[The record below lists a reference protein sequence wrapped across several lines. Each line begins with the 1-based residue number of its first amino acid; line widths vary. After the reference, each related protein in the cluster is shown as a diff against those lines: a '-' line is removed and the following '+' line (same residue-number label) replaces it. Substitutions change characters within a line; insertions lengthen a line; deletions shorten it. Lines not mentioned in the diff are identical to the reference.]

1 MRISRETVEVLAG
14 HIGSYAFIVMIFLII
29 GGGNPLVTG
38 LALAITVAC
47 VVIMVILKAPG
58 WWARAT
64 RPSPPRIKSNEDT
77 P

>member
-38 LALAITVAC
+38 LALAVTVAC
-47 VVIMVILKAPG
+47 VGIMGILKIPG

-64 RPSPPRIKSNEDT
+64 RPSPPKVSEEDT
-77 P
+77 